1 MKLRSVFGLS
11 APLALAAF
19 AAGAQ
24 AQDLTIATS
33 VPHLGFPFFVHM
45 ENALKTEAGKLGGIT
60 LQTYDGQNQTP
71 KQTADVEA
79 MIVGGVDGIVISP
92 LELGRDGAG
101 GQAGGGR
108 RHPGR
113 HDRPAGRRGRGPPRP
128 CRRRQRQ
135 GRRGAGRT

>member
-1 MKLRSVFGLS
+1 MKFRSVFGLS

-45 ENALKTEAGKLGGIT
+45 ENALKTEAGTLGGIT

-71 KQTADVEA
+71 KQTAA
-79 MIVGGVDGIVISP
+79 S
-92 LELGRDGAG
+92 RASRTT
-101 GQAGGGR
+101 AS
-108 RHPGR
+108 
-113 HDRPAGRRGRGPPRP
+113 AA
-128 CRRRQRQ
+128 RQ
-135 GRRGAGRT
+135 GLRSMTR